1 MQNHYGNP
9 IRKWRCY
16 IYYLFLQS
24 IVLISVQLLL
34 TTGRDPERKTVT
46 KLKKKKLNIGSFGF
60 ILFKFLGNIVVFLND
75 TES

>member
-1 MQNHYGNP
+1 M
-9 IRKWRCY
+9 
-16 IYYLFLQS
+16 
-24 IVLISVQLLL
+24 LISVQLLL